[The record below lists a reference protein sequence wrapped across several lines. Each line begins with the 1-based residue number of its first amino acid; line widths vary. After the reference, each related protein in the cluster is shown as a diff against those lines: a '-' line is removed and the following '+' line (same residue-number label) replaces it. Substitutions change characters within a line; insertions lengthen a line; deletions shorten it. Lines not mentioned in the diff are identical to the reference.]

1 MQKIGILD
9 FGGQYTHLIARRI
22 RELGIYSEI
31 IYPEAFNLNSS
42 YIGLIFSGGPRS
54 VTETDLLSIP
64 FDINKITVPLL
75 GICYGHQ
82 LIARLFHGNVQSVPS
97 KEYGETRI
105 QIIEQSILLQ
115 DMEKEQIVWM
125 SHGDSVMHLPKE
137 FIITA
142 CSDHEGITAFE
153 NPGKN
158 IFGID
163 RKSTR
168 LNS

>member
-31 IYPEAFNLNSS
+31 VNPEAFNLDFS
-42 YIGLIFSGGPRS
+42 YIGLIFSGGPHS
-54 VTETDLLSIP
+54 VTEADLLSIP

-82 LIARLFHGNVQSVPS
+82 LIARLFHGNVQSVHA

-105 QIIEQSILLQ
+105 QIIEQSILL
-115 DMEKEQIVWM
+115 
-125 SHGDSVMHLPKE
+125 
-137 FIITA
+137 
-142 CSDHEGITAFE
+142 
-153 NPGKN
+153 
-158 IFGID
+158 
-163 RKSTR
+163 
-168 LNS
+168 